1 MSALFDADVKTF
13 HRPYDMVKLACEFR
27 IYESEHAHEN
37 ESRPSR
43 RLSFYGDRYNSGMSG
58 LDFVRRLSFEQPMPM
73 AQHFSFAIA
82 RADYGDV
89 VATAMPSREHYNP
102 FNVAQG
108 GFAATVLDIVLGLVS
123 ISVMP
128 VDAASVAT
136 TDLAVRYIRAIT
148 EETGPMTIRGSIV
161 HAGNR
166 AIVAEA
172 KLYDSRE
179 KLYATA
185 QSTSLVLRSA
195 E

>member
-1 MSALFDADVKTF
+1 MA
-13 HRPYDMVKLACEFR
+13 
-27 IYESEHAHEN
+27 
-37 ESRPSR
+37 
-43 RLSFYGDRYNSGMSG
+43 G
-58 LDFVRRLSFEQPMPM
+58 LDFLRQLSFERPMPM
-73 AQHFSFAIA
+73 AQHFSFAIVH
-82 RADYGDV
+82 ADYGDV
-89 VATAMPSREHYNP
+89 VATAIPSREHYNP
-102 FNVAQG
+102 FQVAQG

-123 ISVMP
+123 ISAMP
-128 VDAASVAT
+128 VEAASVAT

-148 EETGPMTIRGSIV
+148 EETGPMTIRGALV

-185 QSTSLVLRSA
+185 QSTSLVVRATLP